1 MLRATTVP
9 SLALLRI
16 ITAMSEGKHLAFHI
30 FHSTCCPRSVE
41 INKLI
46 TVNQDLSNSQFDY
59 SELGSI
65 DYGKTGLQYSLT
77 ARLLDIRIQPM
88 PFTNKKL
95 TDKRIGRSPENP
107 AQHGLVRF
115 RRPVWSSY

>member
-16 ITAMSEGKHLAFHI
+16 ITAMSEGKLEGKHLAFHI

-59 SELGSI
+59 GKLGSI
-65 DYGKTGLQYSLT
+65 DYGKTGL
-77 ARLLDIRIQPM
+77 
-88 PFTNKKL
+88 
-95 TDKRIGRSPENP
+95 
-107 AQHGLVRF
+107 
-115 RRPVWSSY
+115 